1 MHYEGLNLL
10 NEKLRFPCSLRHK
23 NRKKKKIKT
32 AEREAQ
38 PGRRRQKSGVDT
50 PRRRRAD
57 SYIPTYLHTLYSTA
71 VAERRRGKRKK
82 N

>member
-32 AEREAQ
+32 AEREEQ
-38 PGRRRQKSGVDT
+38 PGIDGGRRVVWIHRGGVACRQ
-50 PRRRRAD
+50 
-57 SYIPTYLHTLYSTA
+57 
-71 VAERRRGKRKK
+71 
-82 N
+82 